1 VEEKV
6 MIGHENG
13 RLALVTFSGPEPLP
27 RLPTTP
33 FASRKIAAA
42 YAHAYDFR
50 ENAHSPTFVDL
61 DVCAVIASGDQETYR
76 ATARMRVL
84 STQIAALV
92 FIKEAE
98 AEAWMN
104 SVETLP
110 DLSTP

>member
-1 VEEKV
+1 V
-6 MIGHENG
+6 IGDKIS

-42 YAHAYDFR
+42 YAHVYDFR
-50 ENAHSPTFVDL
+50 ENSHSPTFVDL
-61 DVCAVIASGDQETYR
+61 DVCAVIASNDQETYR
-76 ATARMRVL
+76 AKAEMRVP

-92 FIKEAE
+92 FIAKDAVQE
-98 AEAWMN
+98 WLN

-110 DLSTP
+110 GLGAS